1 MALPPKAFL
10 SVQEAASLVGCTVGR
25 IRQMLRKGDLKGQK
39 LSERAW
45 VVDPQSVRKIAANP
59 HSVGRPRVGA

>member
-10 SVQEAASLVGCTVGR
+10 SVQEAAEFIGCTVGR
-25 IRQMLRKGDLKGQK
+25 IRQMLRSGELKGQK

-45 VVDPQSVRKIAANP
+45 VVDPNSVKKVAENP
-59 HSVGRPRVGA
+59 HSVGRPRISA